1 MDTRARPLMQ
11 THLHKKQKKK
21 QTNKSRK
28 MNSKGELRTPV
39 LGSGKPKK
47 SKVLVQDRK
56 LSTKVTLEENRTT

>member
-11 THLHKKQKKK
+11 THLPKKQKKK

-47 SKVLVQDRK
+47 
-56 LSTKVTLEENRTT
+56 